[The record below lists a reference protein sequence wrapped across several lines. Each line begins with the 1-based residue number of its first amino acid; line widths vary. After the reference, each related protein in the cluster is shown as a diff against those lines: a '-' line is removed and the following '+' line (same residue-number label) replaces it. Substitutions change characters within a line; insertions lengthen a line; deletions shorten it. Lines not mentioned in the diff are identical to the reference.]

1 MPLSRRAI
9 KVGKYVI
16 TMTARA
22 IWGSGRKELICQTT
36 GGVGMIA
43 DEALADALG
52 LLAFIVFLN
61 MANFAAKSF
70 ENLTLLMKTNILGL
84 KALEIEALAKN
95 D

>member
-9 KVGKYVI
+9 KVGKHVI
-16 TMTARA
+16 TLTTRA
-22 IWGSGRKELICQTT
+22 IWVSGRKELICQTT

-70 ENLTLLMKTNILGL
+70 ENLTPLDEDKHIRFKSTGNRSTGQ
-84 KALEIEALAKN
+84 E
-95 D
+95 

>member
-1 MPLSRRAI
+1 
-9 KVGKYVI
+9 
-16 TMTARA
+16 
-22 IWGSGRKELICQTT
+22 
-36 GGVGMIA
+36 MIA

-70 ENLTLLMKTNILGL
+70 ENLTPLDETNILGL
-84 KALEIEALAKN
+84 KALKIEALAKN

>member
-1 MPLSRRAI
+1 MPLSRRVI
-9 KVGKYVI
+9 KVGKHVI
-16 TMTARA
+16 TLTARA
-22 IWGSGRKELICQTT
+22 TWGSGRKELICQTT

-70 ENLTLLMKTNILGL
+70 ENLTPLDEDKHIRFKSTGNRSTGQ
-84 KALEIEALAKN
+84 E
-95 D
+95 